1 MIWTRYLL
9 CFILGYV
16 VFVAAAYQASS
27 EEYQYVKRLPEYDPQ
42 YYPSSLWELDN
53 AVRLKK
59 WASQLRFG
67 KRSGN
72 SWASQ
77 IYSHEKWFFS
87 MEDYETWLKAFGP
100 EDFNL
105 IVAIDTKL
113 NKVIG
118 SVAVAKYPGADGS
131 ESLVALGLYF
141 VHPDHRKKGLGNE
154 LFRMA
159 FKDSHFVGIN
169 RGLVA
174 VESMVAKYCNAY
186 GYDKISSGKA
196 VTARALVSDL
206 QLTNLFIDEKIQVLS
221 LQEASR
227 LIDFENLVHFDMEN
241 NGGLNRGKYLNA
253 WLAAPNSI
261 SSQIAFD
268 ENGEIV
274 GYINIRTSIGND
286 IGVSPLIAKSPEI
299 ASTLLRRGLEEVHD
313 LEQYRQIFFFSLTD
327 NHTARK
333 IYVKLTVG
341 TLIPVATCTPMYT
354 EKLLPTKSENVF
366 SVTEYTM
373 CTI

>member
-1 MIWTRYLL
+1 
-9 CFILGYV
+9 
-16 VFVAAAYQASS
+16 
-27 EEYQYVKRLPEYDPQ
+27 
-42 YYPSSLWELDN
+42 
-53 AVRLKK
+53 
-59 WASQLRFG
+59 
-67 KRSGN
+67 
-72 SWASQ
+72 
-77 IYSHEKWFFS
+77 

-105 IVAIDTKL
+105 IVAIDTKV

-118 SVAVAKYPGADGS
+118 SVAVAKYPSINES
-131 ESLVALGLYF
+131 EPLVAVGLYF
-141 VHPDHRKKGLGNE
+141 VHPDHRKKGLGGE

-159 FKDSHFVGIN
+159 FKDPHFVGIN
-169 RGLVA
+169 RGLIA
-174 VESMVAKYCNAY
+174 VESMVAKYSNVHSY
-186 GYDKISSGKA
+186 EKISTGKT

-206 QLTNLFIDEKIQVLS
+206 QLTNLSVDEKIQVLS

-227 LIDFENLVHFDMEN
+227 IMDFEALVRFDMEN
-241 NGGLNRGKYLNA
+241 NGGLNREKYLNA
-253 WLAAPNSI
+253 WLMAPNSV

-274 GYINIRTSIGND
+274 GFINIRTSMGND

-299 ASTLLRRGLEEVHD
+299 AATLLRRGLEEVRD
-313 LEQYRQIFFFSLTD
+313 IDQYRQIFFFPLTE

-354 EKLLPTKSENVF
+354 EKVLPVKPENVF
-366 SVTEYTM
+366 SIAEYAM
-373 CTI
+373 CTV